1 MHRPVRHR
9 TPEATRNH
17 ILEAAMKEF
26 ASEGYS
32 GARTDAITRAAGVNP
47 ALLFYYF
54 GGKDELYGAVLDKVY
69 SDLIAAVRP
78 ALNGDGPARDRLLAY
93 VRAQFDYVAANPIRP
108 RLVQQEMMRAGR
120 NSSPHLRRL
129 AAKYW
134 RPLNRDITR
143 LLRAGMRRGEFERYE
158 PRQVIYSMIG
168 LINFYFSSIPAI
180 ELVERA
186 RPLSTAAI
194 ARRRREVLRF
204 ISFALFKK
212 GRTKR

>member
-1 MHRPVRHR
+1 M
-9 TPEATRNH
+9 PEVTRNQ
-17 ILEAAMKEF
+17 ILDAAMKEF

-69 SDLIAAVRP
+69 SDLVAAVRP

-93 VRAQFDYVAANPIRP
+93 VQAQFDYVAANPIRP

-134 RPLNRDITR
+134 RPLNRDISR
-143 LLRAGMRRGEFERYE
+143 LLRRGMRAGEFERYE
-158 PRQVIYSMIG
+158 PRQLIYSMIG

-186 RPLSTAAI
+186 RPLSRAAV

-204 ISFALFKK
+204 ISLALFKK